1 MKMLSAYAKIVN
13 DRLENLFPSLPENS
27 FSEGGIPEL
36 LCRSMNYS
44 LLAGGKRLRPSMF
57 LAALEMLGGDAEAWL
72 DFACA
77 VEMVHSYSL
86 IHDDLP
92 GMDDDTM
99 RRGRPTNHV
108 VFGVGQAILAGDGLL
123 NGAFER
129 MLSCALRHPEAA
141 ERSLRA
147 IHEIA
152 TGAGITGMIAGQVM
166 DLYCERSGGAD
177 DAALSFIQRDKT
189 ACMFI
194 YPLRAAARLAGA
206 DEAQVDALGAYGE
219 AFGRAFQAVDDLL
232 DVLGD
237 SGEMGKTLGK
247 DAAQGKLTMVSRY
260 GVDGAREM
268 VRGQCDRAIA
278 ALSGFGAEADFFREL
293 MRSTTDRTK

>member
-1 MKMLSAYAKIVN
+1 MRTLNAYAKIVN
-13 DRLENLFPSLPENS
+13 ERLENLLPKLPENS
-27 FSEGGIPEL
+27 FSEGGMPEL

-44 LLAGGKRLRPSMF
+44 LLAGGKRLRPAMF
-57 LAALEMLGGDAEAWL
+57 LAALEMLGGDVDAWL

-77 VEMVHSYSL
+77 VEMIHSYSL

-123 NGAFER
+123 NGAFEV
-129 MLSCALRHPEAA
+129 MLGCALKHPESPARA
-141 ERSLRA
+141 LRA

-152 TGAGITGMIAGQVM
+152 TGAGVTGMIAGQVM
-166 DLYCERSGGAD
+166 DLYCERNRCGEER
-177 DAALSFIQRDKT
+177 ALDYIQNAKT

-194 YPLRAAARLAGA
+194 YPLRAAAQLSGA
-206 DEAQVDALGAYGE
+206 SPEQVDALGAYGE

-237 SGEMGKTLGK
+237 AAQMGKTLGK
-247 DAAQGKLTMVSRY
+247 DAEQGKLTMVSHY
-260 GVDGAREM
+260 GVEGTRAF
-268 VRGQCDRAIA
+268 VRAQCDLAIE
-278 ALSGFGAEADFFREL
+278 ALAKFGPEADFFRQL
-293 MRSTTDRTK
+293 MLDMAQRTN